1 MSSGEAEYYGLVKSG
16 SQGPGIRVLL
26 GDLGV
31 EHTVILNTDA
41 SAAIGIASRRGLGKV
56 QRIGVSQ
63 LWLQQRV
70 ANGDLSVQK
79 VDGVS
84 NLADALT
91 NHLQKG
97 PLASPMGSVRLEIR
111 DGRHPLMPVCDS
123 ADKSEVSAAVSFE
136 SDEHLCQVALA
147 CTFVSVKGLGPERGS
162 TIAGRRFDLCCLD
175 CKCPNG
181 CLNACCLDLN
191 LFARSC

>member
-1 MSSGEAEYYGLVKSG
+1 MKSG
-16 SQGPGIRVLL
+16 SQGLGIRALL

-31 EHTVILNTDA
+31 ERTVVLNTDA

-56 QRIGVSQ
+56 RHIEVSQ

-91 NHLQKG
+91 KHLQKG
-97 PLASPMGSVRLEIR
+97 PLTSHMESVRLEIR

-123 ADKSEVSAAVSFE
+123 ADKLEVSAAVSFE
-136 SDEHLCQVALA
+136 SDEQLCQVALA
-147 CTFVSVKGLGPERGS
+147 CKFVSVKGLGPERGS
-162 TIAGRRFDLCCLD
+162 TIAGRLFDLCCMD
-175 CKCPNG
+175 CKYP
-181 CLNACCLDLN
+181 
-191 LFARSC
+191 S